1 MKTYIMYLEHIWFHR
16 LRLWRWRWTDVG
28 HGAVCRADETPACRH
43 GGRAVETV
51 CRRGQAHRG
60 VEAEKNYGLSRLFEL
75 LDDSLYYLMSI
86 SPFTFTNAMSTK
98 NLRDLSIVFGWAT
111 ILTTSN
117 TFFTTSR
124 QDVL

>member
-1 MKTYIMYLEHIWFHR
+1 MKTSLMYLEHIWFQR
-16 LRLWRWRWTDVG
+16 VRLWRRRWTDVW
-28 HGAVCRADETPACRH
+28 HGAVCRGDEAPARRH

-51 CRRGQAHRG
+51 CRRGKAHRG
-60 VEAEKNYGLSRLFEL
+60 VEAKKNDGLSRLFEQL
-75 LDDSLYYLMSI
+75 EDSLYYLMSI
-86 SPFTFTNAMSTK
+86 SPLTFTNAMSTK

-117 TFFTTSR
+117 LFFTTSR

>member
-1 MKTYIMYLEHIWFHR
+1 MKTSLMYLEHIWFQR
-16 LRLWRWRWTDVG
+16 VRLWRWRRTDVW
-28 HGAVCRADETPACRH
+28 HGAVCGGDEAPACRH

-60 VEAEKNYGLSRLFEL
+60 VEAKKNDGLSRLFEQL
-75 LDDSLYYLMSI
+75 EDSLYYLMSI
-86 SPFTFTNAMSTK
+86 SPFTFTNAMSNK

-117 TFFTTSR
+117 LFFTTSR